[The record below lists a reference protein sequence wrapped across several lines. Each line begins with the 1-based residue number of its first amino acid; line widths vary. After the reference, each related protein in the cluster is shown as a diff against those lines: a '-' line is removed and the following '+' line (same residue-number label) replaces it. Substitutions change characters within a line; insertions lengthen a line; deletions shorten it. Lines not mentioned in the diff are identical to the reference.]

1 MKSIIQLSLLSVVF
15 CSIFTSCRSGATKEN
30 TSSNEQIF
38 TIARIDSSTKQVK
51 QTLVYPVFTGENADK
66 LNAVVV
72 GMYNSGETK
81 DATAKTIRQAFKN
94 ENIFMIFAEDMK
106 GGNMDKEMLEN
117 MEYSQDDS
125 IFVCRTTPKL
135 ISLASQNYI
144 FTGGAHGSSSITYK
158 NINPATGTIY
168 TLGDFFKPNATAE
181 LTKLGEKYFKEQ
193 FLPQIEMKPT
203 TPLTEENGFWF
214 DSTPDTEAK
223 DNLFYL
229 SKNFAITDKGIAF
242 CYEQYEVA
250 PYAFGMPMFY
260 VPFADIKSMLKDE
273 WAAEFIAK

>member
-1 MKSIIQLSLLSVVF
+1 MKSVIQLCLFFTAF

-30 TSSNEQIF
+30 GTGVEPSF
-38 TIARIDSSTKQVK
+38 KVTRIDSTTKQVS
-51 QTLVYPVFTGENADK
+51 QTLIYPVFTGENADK
-66 LNAVVV
+66 LNAVVID
-72 GMYNSGETK
+72 MYGEAK
-81 DATAKTIRQAFKN
+81 GVTAKTMREAFAN
-94 ENIFMIFAEDMK
+94 QNIFKLFADDMK
-106 GGNMDKEMLEN
+106 EGNLDKEMRES

-125 IFVCRTTPKL
+125 IFVCRNTPKL
-135 ISLASQNYI
+135 ISLANQGYI
-144 FTGGAHGSSSITYK
+144 FTGGAHGSGSITYR
-158 NINPATGTIY
+158 NANPATGAIY
-168 TLGDFFKPNATAE
+168 VLADFFKPNATAE

-193 FLPQIEMKPT
+193 FLPQVEMKPT

-229 SKNFAITDKGIAF
+229 SKNFVITDKGLAF

-260 VPFADIKSMLKDE
+260 IPFADLKSFLKDE
-273 WAAEFIAK
+273 WAAEFIK